1 MPSVLRPPIAAM
13 LMLDTHRVF
22 HLKTQENTVER
33 VPHRYFPSDV

>member
-22 HLKTQENTVER
+22 HLKTQNIVER
-33 VPHRYFPSDV
+33 APHRYFPSDV